1 MRVDGISM
9 NNSTT
14 SRALRGLKQQQ
25 SAKTSAEVTD
35 DKTKKLEEE
44 QKKKNEQRLSI
55 IEQLKEEQKNAET
68 RAESAE
74 VQRKC
79 MVIASRIIAGDK
91 VPWQD
96 YAYLAKHDSKLYAMA
111 LTHRIEA
118 KKPKKYK
125 RLSEDEKEKMIEVEK
140 EEMGAVKDVPDG
152 EKSEGSAAE
161 GEDE

>member
-1 MRVDGISM
+1 MRIDGILM
-9 NNSTT
+9 NTT
-14 SRALRGLKQQQ
+14 TPKALRDLKQQQ
-25 SAKTSAEVTD
+25 SVKTSVDVTD

-44 QKKKNEQRLSI
+44 QKKKMEQRLSI
-55 IEQLKEEQKNAET
+55 IQQMEEERKNAET
-68 RAESAE
+68 RADSAE

-125 RLSEDEKEKMIEVEK
+125 RLSEDEEDKMCEAEETQGDMVE
-140 EEMGAVKDVPDG
+140 DVPEIG
-152 EKSEGSAAE
+152 ETVIGGTAAE
-161 GEDE
+161 